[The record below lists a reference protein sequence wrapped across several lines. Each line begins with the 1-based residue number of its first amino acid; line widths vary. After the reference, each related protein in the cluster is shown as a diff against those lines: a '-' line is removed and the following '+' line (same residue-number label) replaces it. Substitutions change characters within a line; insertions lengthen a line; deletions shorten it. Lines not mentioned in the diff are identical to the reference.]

1 MRSYGNQL
9 LSPAQEPAV
18 SPAQAANSGT
28 ANDIQMFGFGDGRNR
43 ERARRRRC
51 LSPPLRWD
59 FFRQKNPNKLTKQPT
74 EEPLSATADF
84 APRTE
89 HVNLQH

>member
-9 LSPAQEPAV
+9 LSHAQEPAV
-18 SPAQAANSGT
+18 SPAQAADSGT
-28 ANDIQMFGFGDGRNR
+28 ANDIQMFGSGDGRNR

-59 FFRQKNPNKLTKQPT
+59 FLDKTQTKPTKQPT
-74 EEPLSATADF
+74 EEPLSVTADF
-84 APRTE
+84 AP
-89 HVNLQH
+89 